1 MTAQAL
7 KESLPV
13 YRRGAV
19 TRDFLSELARLSYL
33 DAGPRL
39 AGEFL
44 NKSGIHLVVERHLP
58 TTHLDGAA
66 IRMPNGAPLVAL
78 TLRYDRLDNFWFT
91 LCHELAHVALHLD
104 RGDIDAFYDDLDDT
118 SREACEREAD
128 AFAQEALLP
137 AKQWKASGL
146 QSHAPAEKVCDFA
159 AALRISPAIPAGR
172 IRFERNSYMIL
183 KDLVGSG
190 KVRRL
195 FGST

>member
-1 MTAQAL
+1 
-7 KESLPV
+7 
-13 YRRGAV
+13 
-19 TRDFLSELARLSYL
+19 
-33 DAGPRL
+33 
-39 AGEFL
+39 
-44 NKSGIHLVVERHLP
+44 
-58 TTHLDGAA
+58 
-66 IRMPNGAPLVAL
+66 
-78 TLRYDRLDNFWFT
+78 
-91 LCHELAHVALHLD
+91 
-104 RGDIDAFYDDLDDT
+104 
-118 SREACEREAD
+118 
-128 AFAQEALLP
+128 LLP